1 MWIITEA
8 KKHVPSALEKLRAKN
23 TTLLS
28 FSSSLNLLLRTEYQT
43 LQNVHNTNIPNSQT
57 AQIRHAFKPIC
68 ARVFWKR
75 QFYFRWLLGLRKLRS
90 SEKVEIFQIGITLW
104 VALWKNIIFYFG
116 RKNSVFSMILFSTAI
131 SYLTTYSTLNFI
143 WTSLCF

>member
-1 MWIITEA
+1 MWIIKEA

-68 ARVFWKR
+68 ARVF
-75 QFYFRWLLGLRKLRS
+75 
-90 SEKVEIFQIGITLW
+90 
-104 VALWKNIIFYFG
+104 
-116 RKNSVFSMILFSTAI
+116 
-131 SYLTTYSTLNFI
+131 
-143 WTSLCF
+143 